1 MNNITNRPVDF
12 LAASFLIIFS
22 ILLGLNQVM
31 VKLVNEGM
39 HPVFQVA
46 LRSTFAIFPILIYC
60 YILKKK
66 IIINNGSLIPGII
79 AGILF
84 AIEFIFLFTA
94 LDYSTVTRVSLIFYT
109 MPVWLTLAAHFLIEN
124 DKLNLNKILGLI
136 IALVGLFL
144 AVYEPT
150 TGYDTSQFYGDA
162 YSLLGSLCWATIA
175 IMLKTTRLSNATPET
190 QLLYQLVV
198 SGIIL
203 LPLSMQLNDYVRNID
218 LDLILIFSFQVIVIM
233 CMGFIGWLWIMSR
246 YSASSTSSFAF
257 LTPIFGVLFGW
268 LIMDDP
274 INEQIYLSL
283 FFTCLGIYLI
293 NKRGSKSI

>member
-1 MNNITNRPVDF
+1 MNNIKNRPVDF

-162 YSLLGSLCWATIA
+162 YSLLASLCWAAIA

-190 QLLYQLVV
+190 QLLYQLVI

-203 LPLSMQLNDYVRNID
+203 LPISMQLNDYVRDID

>member
-1 MNNITNRPVDF
+1 MNNIKNRPVDF

-31 VKLVNEGM
+31 IKLVNEGM

-46 LRSTFAIFPILIYC
+46 LRSSLAIFPILIYC

-124 DKLNLNKILGLI
+124 DKLNLYKILGLI

-150 TGYDTSQFYGDA
+150 TGYDTSHFYGDA
-162 YSLLGSLCWATIA
+162 CSLLASLCWATIA

-203 LPLSMQLNDYVRNID
+203 LPLSMQLNDYVRNIN

-233 CMGFIGWLWIMSR
+233 CTGFIGWLWIMSR

-274 INEQIYLSL
+274 INEKIYLSL

>member
-1 MNNITNRPVDF
+1 MNNIKNRPVDY

-150 TGYDTSQFYGDA
+150 TGYDISQFYGDA
-162 YSLLGSLCWATIA
+162 YSLLASLCWAIIA

-268 LIMDDP
+268 LIMDAP

>member
-1 MNNITNRPVDF
+1 MNNIKNRPIDF
-12 LAASFLIIFS
+12 LAASFLIIVS

-162 YSLLGSLCWATIA
+162 YSLLASLCWAIIA

-203 LPLSMQLNDYVRNID
+203 LPLSMQLNDYVRNIN

-233 CMGFIGWLWIMSR
+233 CMGFIGWLWIMSK

-274 INEQIYLSL
+274 ISKQIYLSL

-293 NKRGSKSI
+293 NKKSSKLV

>member
-1 MNNITNRPVDF
+1 MNNIKNRPVDF

-124 DKLNLNKILGLI
+124 DKLNLNKVLGLI
-136 IALVGLFL
+136 IALAGLFL

-162 YSLLGSLCWATIA
+162 YSLLASLCWAAIA

-190 QLLYQLVV
+190 QLLYQLVI

-203 LPLSMQLNDYVRNID
+203 LPISMQINDYVRNID

-268 LIMDDP
+268 LIMDDT

-293 NKRGSKSI
+293 NKRSSKLD

>member
-1 MNNITNRPVDF
+1 MNNIKNRPVDF

-39 HPVFQVA
+39 HLVFQVA
-46 LRSTFAIFPILIYC
+46 LRSTFAIFSIIIYC

-162 YSLLGSLCWATIA
+162 YSLLASLCWAIIA

>member
-1 MNNITNRPVDF
+1 MNNIQNRPIDF
-12 LAASFLIIFS
+12 LAGTFLIIFS

-39 HPVFQVA
+39 HPIFQVA

-66 IIINNGSLIPGII
+66 IIVTNGSLIPGII

-109 MPVWLTLAAHFLIEN
+109 MPVWLTVAAHFLIKN
-124 DKLNLNKILGLI
+124 DKLNFNKVLGLM
-136 IALVGLFL
+136 IALAGLFL

-162 YSLLGSLCWATIA
+162 YSLMASFCWAIIA
-175 IMLKTTRLSNATPET
+175 IMLKTTRLSDCTPET
-190 QLLYQLVV
+190 QLLYQLII

-203 LPLSMQLNDYVRNID
+203 LPISMQINDYVRNID
-218 LDLILIFSFQVIVIM
+218 LNLVLIFSFQVIVIM
-233 CMGFIGWLWIMSR
+233 CMGFIGWLWIMSK

-293 NKRGSKSI
+293 NKRSSTSI

>member
-1 MNNITNRPVDF
+1 MNNIQNRPVDF
-12 LAASFLIIFS
+12 LPASFLIIFS

-46 LRSTFAIFPILIYC
+46 LRSTLAIFPILIYC
-60 YILKKK
+60 YISRKK
-66 IIINNGSLIPGII
+66 ITFSTNSLIPGIV

-84 AIEFIFLFTA
+84 ATEFILLFIA

-109 MPVWLTLAAHFLIEN
+109 MPVWLTIAAHFLIKN
-124 DKLNLNKILGLI
+124 DNLNLNKVLGLVI
-136 IALVGLFL
+136 SLIGLTL
-144 AVYEPT
+144 AVYEPSM
-150 TGYDTSQFYGDA
+150 GYDLSQFYGDSF
-162 YSLLGSLCWATIA
+162 SLMASFCWATIA
-175 IMLKTTRLSNATPET
+175 IMLKTTRLSDCTPET
-190 QLLYQLVV
+190 QLLYQLII

-203 LPLSMQLNDYVRNID
+203 LPISMQITDYIRNIN
-218 LDLILIFSFQVIVIM
+218 LNLILIFSFQVIVIM
-233 CMGFIGWLWIMSR
+233 CMGFIGWLWIMSK

-274 INEQIYLSL
+274 INERIYLSL

-293 NKRGSKSI
+293 NKRDSKSI

>member
-1 MNNITNRPVDF
+1 MNNIKNRPVDF

-124 DKLNLNKILGLI
+124 DKLNLNKMLGLI

-162 YSLLGSLCWATIA
+162 YSFLASLCWATIA

>member
-1 MNNITNRPVDF
+1 MNNIKNRPVDF

-162 YSLLGSLCWATIA
+162 CSLLASLCWATIA

-293 NKRGSKSI
+293 NKRSSKLD

>member
-1 MNNITNRPVDF
+1 MNNIKNRPVDF

-150 TGYDTSQFYGDA
+150 TGYDTSQFYADV
-162 YSLLGSLCWATIA
+162 YSLMASLCWATIA

>member
-1 MNNITNRPVDF
+1 MNNIKNRPVDF

-162 YSLLGSLCWATIA
+162 YSLLASLCWAIIA

-198 SGIIL
+198 SGFIL

>member
-1 MNNITNRPVDF
+1 
-12 LAASFLIIFS
+12 
-22 ILLGLNQVM
+22 M

-150 TGYDTSQFYGDA
+150 TGYDTSKFYGDT
-162 YSLLGSLCWATIA
+162 YSLLASLCWATIA
-175 IMLKTTRLSNATPET
+175 IMLKTTRLSKATPET

-203 LPLSMQLNDYVRNID
+203 LPLSMQLNDYVRNIN

-283 FFTCLGIYLI
+283 IFTCLGIYLI
-293 NKRGSKSI
+293 NKRSSKSI